1 MRDDCDAFV
10 RRLKAAGVP
19 AVWVN
24 EPGLVH
30 GYLRARLMSSKAR
43 TSFARIVEGLGA
55 LARREMI
62 A

>member
-1 MRDDCDAFV
+1 LRDDCDAYV
-10 RRLKAAGVP
+10 RRLKAASVP

-30 GYLRARLMSSKAR
+30 GYLRARHVSGKAGA
-43 TSFARIVEGLGA
+43 SFARIAEGLGT